1 MAPTITPT
9 PPFRVLVF
17 TKTSG
22 YRHDSIPASIRAL
35 HSLAETTKH
44 FTLTA
49 TEDATLFTPALLAPF
64 SVIILLQTLGPIFTP
79 LQLSALKNF
88 VRAGGGVVAIHA
100 AAAGMPGDAWYAKL
114 CGAAFDMHPP
124 PSPGTLIVEKDNEGH
139 FVPSNSEGREGWVDE
154 WYNFTSHPRE
164 NGNLEIL
171 LRGDTSTF
179 EGGKM
184 GEDHPL
190 AWCQEFEGGRSF
202 YIALGHFDEAW
213 GDAWFLGWILRGVV
227 WTGRREDVYS
237 ADG

>member
-171 LRGDTSTF
+171 LRGGYEHVRRGQD
-179 EGGKM
+179 GG
-184 GEDHPL
+184 GSS
-190 AWCQEFEGGRSF
+190 A
-202 YIALGHFDEAW
+202 
-213 GDAWFLGWILRGVV
+213 GVV
-227 WTGRREDVYS
+227 SGVRGGEEFLHCIG
-237 ADG
+237 AF